1 MTNTDSAKTA
11 ATLYEVSFDN
21 DEMQGVMHKTEQAVS
36 HGSVMIA
43 FPGNGF
49 NPHDLGY
56 MLDKGV
62 LQMAGKLKKYLKI
75 GNVDDAMI
83 KKTPF
88 YVVCYSTPKDFSD
101 EDARILLYKKHG
113 RTNMS
118 EEVSRGKD
126 GFSAEEQNPEYID
139 SLYEKIIAPRIS
151 RLNGKVKID
160 AETAAKN
167 MAEVVIFA
175 HCHGA
180 YTALKL
186 EEVMRDKM
194 KKLGYDTGD
203 ILKVQQQITVV
214 AYAPACPLG
223 VSKMNMVSFKSL
235 NDTALEENYNNA
247 AVYASIRMGDDR
259 SHWVDTHL
267 LQKQTSENEP
277 FDFKLSFYPD
287 RQGNVFVIKQ
297 KSNYDDIM
305 TLGSDGVYFPSRNEI
320 ESREHNNT
328 GAGETE
334 DSKVMFKLMTNALA
348 NALLHSQEQ
357 SGQQSLL
364 PALTVRELVIG
375 TKTYREDLQIFEQ
388 ACQAGAEQGK
398 KIAKHIHQLLVE
410 QNQQK

>member
-21 DEMQGVMHKTEQAVS
+21 DEMQGVSHKTEQTVS
-36 HGSVMIA
+36 HGPIMIA

-49 NPHDLGY
+49 NPHDMGY
-56 MLDKGV
+56 MLDKSV
-62 LQMAGKLKKYLKI
+62 LQMAGKLKKYLTI
-75 GNVDDAMI
+75 GNVGDDMI

-88 YVVCYSTPKDFSD
+88 YVVSYSTPKDFSD
-101 EDARILLYKKHG
+101 KDARILLYKKHG

-118 EEVSRGKD
+118 EEDSCGKD

-139 SLYEKIIAPRIS
+139 SLYEKIISPRIS
-151 RLNGKVKID
+151 RLNGKVKTD

-186 EEVMRDKM
+186 EEIMRNKM
-194 KKLGYDTGD
+194 KKLGYNTDE
-203 ILKVQQQITVV
+203 ILKVQRQMTVV

-235 NDTALEENYNNA
+235 NDVALGEDYNNA
-247 AVYASIRMGDDR
+247 TVYAAIRMGDDR

-267 LQKQTSENEP
+267 LQKPTSENEP

-305 TLGSDGVYFPSRNEI
+305 TLGTDGEYFPSRNEI
-320 ESREHNNT
+320 EEREHNNT
-328 GAGETE
+328 GAGTTE

-348 NALLHSQEQ
+348 NAFLHSHEQ
-357 SGQQSLL
+357 ARQQKLL
-364 PALTVRELVIG
+364 PALAVRELVVG
-375 TKTYREDLQIFEQ
+375 KENPQEDLQIFNA

-398 KIAKHIHQLLVE
+398 KMERDIKRLMAE
-410 QNQQK
+410 QRQQS